1 VTSLLRGSWCRRC
14 LLTGVVIDLSVI
26 KWLLTWL
33 LTCAWD
39 SNGKFLLSSN
49 SSSSIGILALLAL
62 FIYLS
67 ILWWYVYR
75 NDQDLA
81 I

>member
-1 VTSLLRGSWCRRC
+1 
-14 LLTGVVIDLSVI
+14 
-26 KWLLTWL
+26 LLTWL